1 MRTLRRPAGL
11 VLSLLILSVRAAA
24 ARSEPQ
30 ALRTLRLCDDVSDP
44 AGLDPHFVF
53 DNKTD
58 DILNQIYEGLV
69 RFDVEGRIV
78 PALAERWEAEGDRS
92 IRFFLRKNI
101 KFHNGESLEARV
113 VEASLKRELSAISP
127 LTGQISGIE
136 DIRVESKGKLLIRTR
151 EPDALLL
158 RRLASFARI
167 VPLSMSRSTAAF
179 SPEAIPIGT
188 GPFRFGSWEK
198 GKQIVLE
205 VNPDSWRGKPY
216 FDRIVFE
223 FIPED
228 KQIEALTHGTVDL
241 LTEVPGTKTLAIA
254 QVKGLQIV
262 KDKTLS
268 TPAFWFTSLRGPL
281 ADVRV
286 RQAFNLAVDKNEL
299 IRYAAMGNGTPMATL
314 SMPGEVGH
322 NPRLAPY
329 RYDPAKARSLLK
341 EAGYVKD
348 FKLRILAVQQSERE
362 AKIIKAHLKVV
373 GVEAELTSV
382 SIADGFRIVSEGK
395 LRQYDLTANLAPDP
409 IGHMAFLSGVCFF
422 SLSPMSAGGVPGFD
436 ERYKNLLLT
445 QDAAKHK
452 DMAEEFDKWIYEQAW
467 GIYTYQRIRTFGAA
481 AGIHLK
487 SQLTGMLDLASARR
501 Q

>member
-1 MRTLRRPAGL
+1 MSRSKSTAGL
-11 VLSLLILSVRAAA
+11 ALAICLLSPGA
-24 ARSEPQ
+24 ARAKSEEDVH
-30 ALRTLRLCDDVSDP
+30 TLRLCDDVSDP

-78 PALAERWEAEGDRS
+78 PALAERWESIDARS
-92 IRFFLRKNI
+92 IRFFLRKNV
-101 KFHNGESLEARV
+101 KFHNGENLEARV
-113 VEASLKRELSAISP
+113 IAASLKRELSGNSP
-127 LTGQISGIE
+127 LTGQIAGIE
-136 DIRVESKGKLLIRTR
+136 NVFGESKYVLVIRTR

-167 VPLSMSRSTAAF
+167 VPLSMSQSTAPF
-179 SPEAIPIGT
+179 SPEAIPVGT

-198 GKQIVLE
+198 GKRLILE
-205 VNPDSWRGKPY
+205 ANPASWRGKPY
-216 FDRIVFE
+216 FDRVVFE

-228 KQIEALTHGTVDL
+228 KQIEALAQGKVDL

-254 QVKGLQIV
+254 QVNGLEIF

-281 ADVRV
+281 ADIRV
-286 RQAFNLAVDKNEL
+286 RQALNLAVDKNEL
-299 IRYAAMGNGTPMATL
+299 IRYAAMGNGTPIATL

-322 NPRLAPY
+322 NPRLTPY
-329 RYDPAKARSLLK
+329 PYDPARSRRLLK
-341 EAGYVKD
+341 EAGYPKD
-348 FKLRILAVQQSERE
+348 FKLRILAVQQSERD
-362 AKIIKAHLKVV
+362 AKIIKAQLQAIGVV
-373 GVEAELTSV
+373 AELASV

-395 LRQYDLTANLAPDP
+395 LRNYDLTANLAPDP

-436 ERYKNLLLT
+436 ERYKRLLLT
-445 QDAAKHK
+445 QDVEKHK
-452 DMAEEFDKWIYEQAW
+452 DMAEEFDRWIYDQSW
-467 GIYTYQRIRTFGAA
+467 GIFTYQRIRTY
-481 AGIHLK
+481 GISSRIRLE
-487 SQLTGMLDLASARR
+487 SQLTGMLDLASAGVR